1 MRGALLFALVLV
13 LGGCTTEYVRCTIES
28 TPTSAEVWLGGVQ
41 RDSTPCGLL
50 FDEVGTYDVFIKK
63 PGYVTLKRLVT
74 VFEDKDV
81 RGDTFLRINP
91 DHMTVTLDP
100 LEPTG
105 APAEPAPGTTTTKPY
120 YQ

>member
-1 MRGALLFALVLV
+1 MRRALPWLLVLA

-100 LEPTG
+100 LEPGGPPAEG
-105 APAEPAPGTTTTKPY
+105 APAATTTKPY